1 MNLKILIISL
11 TFPPRCFGGVT
22 EASYNLA
29 KNLKSRGHDVT
40 VYATDVGNNQDS
52 RLMVKEYEDLDG
64 INVYYFKNISNALA
78 FKHQVYT
85 PKGIWDVMK
94 KNIKKF
100 DIIHFQDYRSV
111 MHVVTWY
118 YAKQYNIP
126 YVLQTY
132 GYLGHT
138 FEKARLKRFFD
149 LFFGYKILADAQV
162 IISGDADLKEYKK
175 IGVNSGKVHGVDW
188 NKIQVVTNPLY
199 AVESFNNLDNFDD
212 FKKKFK
218 IEEKRIILFLGRL
231 HKIKGIEFLLQGF
244 NSLCND
250 RDDVILLIA
259 GPDEGYKSVLD
270 QQISKFGIN
279 DKIIFTGILTG
290 DDKIAAL
297 SEADMLV
304 QTSIYERGPGS
315 PFEAVLCGTP
325 VVVTRN
331 TGAGDIVSKIDA
343 GFLVDY
349 GDVEGLKKAMEEI
362 LDKPEK
368 ALKKVE
374 YAKKYIINNL
384 SWNNG
389 IKEYENVYKEI
400 MAKCYE

>member
-1 MNLKILIISL
+1 MKILVVSL
-11 TFPPRCFGGVT
+11 TFPPRKFGGVT
-22 EASYNLA
+22 EASFNLS
-29 KNLKSRGHDVT
+29 KNLVAMGHDVS
-40 VYATDVGNNQDS
+40 VYTTDAGNAPGS
-52 RLMVKEYEDLDG
+52 RLLIEDVVNLEG
-64 INVYYFKNISNALA
+64 IKVRYFKNISNFLA
-78 FKHQVYT
+78 FKHQIYLPKDMVY
-85 PKGIWDVMK
+85 I
-94 KNIKKF
+94 IKKELQDF
-100 DIIHFQDYRSV
+100 DIIHFQDFRSL
-111 MHVVTWY
+111 MHVAIWY
-118 YAKQYNIP
+118 YAQKFSIP
-126 YVLQTY
+126 YVLQSY
-132 GYLGHT
+132 GYLGHK
-138 FEKARLKRFFD
+138 FERVGLKKIFD
-149 LFFGYKILADAQV
+149 YLFGYKILSGAQIV
-162 IISGDADLKEYKK
+162 ISGKLDLDEYKQMGIDPEK
-175 IGVNSGKVHGVDW
+175 IRVL
-188 NKIQVVTNPLY
+188 TNPLY
-199 AVESFNNLDNFDD
+199 NVDSFRCHKSINSDNF
-212 FKKKFK
+212 KFNK
-218 IEEKRIILFLGRL
+218 HFILFLGRL

-331 TGAGDIVSKIDA
+331 TGAGDIVRKIDA